1 MAASDDFKQKLKA
14 GKIVE
19 ALSTALSE
27 AIELKITTWVAKA
40 DSDQEQP
47 EPGSRM
53 QTRINIVDGDITNEI
68 GNQFLD
74 TGPYSELRQFH
85 LEQVQQSREIIQD
98 NLKSLQKLFGIW
110 AQMRPSNSPKLSG
123 VESPKLPPDDAAPL
137 VMEPEVSVVEVAIAS
152 ESVIEVDTVS
162 EAPSD
167 PSPTPPRFGEGLLDS
182 PSQNKS
188 SSFPSPLAGAESLG
202 FSTSPLAASVPEQT
216 PPVAPTPSPQ
226 TSETTLE
233 PVLSSEEWEQE
244 EWEEVAPTPSP
255 QTSETTVEP
264 VLSTEEWEQALL
276 EEPPSEPVWTATQ
289 QTVVNWGSDEEWEDV
304 EVEEPGFPA
313 SPLAASVP
321 AQTPPVAPTPS
332 PQTSETTL
340 EPVLSAEEW
349 EQEEWEEVAPTPSP
363 QTSETTLEPVLS
375 SEEWEQALL
384 EEPPSEP
391 AWTAT
396 QQTVVNWGSDEEW
409 EDVEVEEPE
418 QRFTGW
424 SQTGVQD
431 DEWEGFDNW
440 EEEEQSQPNQP
451 QRNFTSSDRLSNPM
465 AVLFGDIPPEEKP
478 PSNSQMP
485 DEETPV
491 TFEDPF
497 FSDTPAEPWDNNP
510 TDEKNKK
517 PK

>member
-27 AIELKITTWVAKA
+27 AIELEITTWVAKA
-40 DSDQEQP
+40 DSDREQP

-123 VESPKLPPDDAAPL
+123 VESPKLPPDDADPL

-167 PSPTPPRFGEGLLDS
+167 PSPTPPQIGEGLLDS
-182 PSQNKS
+182 ASQNKS

-202 FSTSPLAASVPEQT
+202 FPTSPLAASVPAQT

-226 TSETTLE
+226 TSETTVE

-255 QTSETTVEP
+255 QTSETIV
-264 VLSTEEWEQALL
+264 
-276 EEPPSEPVWTATQ
+276 
-289 QTVVNWGSDEEWEDV
+289 
-304 EVEEPGFPA
+304 
-313 SPLAASVP
+313 
-321 AQTPPVAPTPS
+321 
-332 PQTSETTL
+332 

-349 EQEEWEEVAPTPSP
+349 EQEEWEEVAPAPSP
-363 QTSETTLEPVLS
+363 QTSEIIVEPVLS
-375 SEEWEQALL
+375 AEEWEQALL

-396 QQTVVNWGSDEEW
+396 QETVVNWGSDEEW

-424 SQTGVQD
+424 SQTGLQD

-478 PSNSQMP
+478 QSNSEMP

-497 FSDTPAEPWDNNP
+497 FSDIPVEPGDNNP
-510 TDEKNKK
+510 TDEKSKK

>member
-27 AIELKITTWVAKA
+27 AIELEITTWVAT
-40 DSDQEQP
+40 DSDREQP

-110 AQMRPSNSPKLSG
+110 AQMRPSNPPKLSG

-137 VMEPEVSVVEVAIAS
+137 VMEPESVVEVAAS
-152 ESVIEVDTVS
+152 ESVIKVDTVS
-162 EAPSD
+162 EVPSD
-167 PSPTPPRFGEGLLDS
+167 PSPTPPGSGEGLLDS

-188 SSFPSPLAGAESLG
+188 SSFPSPLAAAESLG
-202 FSTSPLAASVPEQT
+202 FSTSS
-216 PPVAPTPSPQ
+216 
-226 TSETTLE
+226 
-233 PVLSSEEWEQE
+233 
-244 EWEEVAPTPSP
+244 
-255 QTSETTVEP
+255 
-264 VLSTEEWEQALL
+264 
-276 EEPPSEPVWTATQ
+276 
-289 QTVVNWGSDEEWEDV
+289 
-304 EVEEPGFPA
+304 
-313 SPLAASVP
+313 LAASVP

-332 PQTSETTL
+332 PQTSETIV

-349 EQEEWEEVAPTPSP
+349 EQEEWEEVAPAPSP
-363 QTSETTLEPVLS
+363 QTSETTVEPVLS
-375 SEEWEQALL
+375 ADEWEQALL

-424 SQTGVQD
+424 SQTGLQD

-451 QRNFTSSDRLSNPM
+451 QGNFASSDRLSNPM

-478 PSNSQMP
+478 QSNSEMP

-497 FSDTPAEPWDNNP
+497 FSDTPAKPGDNNP

>member
-27 AIELKITTWVAKA
+27 AIELEITTWVAT
-40 DSDQEQP
+40 DSDREQP

-110 AQMRPSNSPKLSG
+110 AQMRPSNPPKLSG

-137 VMEPEVSVVEVAIAS
+137 VMEPESVVEVAAS
-152 ESVIEVDTVS
+152 ESVIKVDTVS
-162 EAPSD
+162 EVPSD
-167 PSPTPPRFGEGLLDS
+167 PSPTPPGSGEGLLDS

-188 SSFPSPLAGAESLG
+188 SSFPSPLAAAESSG
-202 FSTSPLAASVPEQT
+202 FSTSH
-216 PPVAPTPSPQ
+216 
-226 TSETTLE
+226 
-233 PVLSSEEWEQE
+233 
-244 EWEEVAPTPSP
+244 
-255 QTSETTVEP
+255 
-264 VLSTEEWEQALL
+264 
-276 EEPPSEPVWTATQ
+276 
-289 QTVVNWGSDEEWEDV
+289 
-304 EVEEPGFPA
+304 
-313 SPLAASVP
+313 LAASVP

-332 PQTSETTL
+332 PQTSETIV

-349 EQEEWEEVAPTPSP
+349 EQEEWEE
-363 QTSETTLEPVLS
+363 
-375 SEEWEQALL
+375 
-384 EEPPSEP
+384 PPSEP

-396 QQTVVNWGSDEEW
+396 QQAVVNWGSDEEW
-409 EDVEVEEPE
+409 EDVEIEEPE
-418 QRFTGW
+418 QRFAGW
-424 SQTGVQD
+424 SQTGLQD

-451 QRNFTSSDRLSNPM
+451 QGNFASSDRLSNPM

-478 PSNSQMP
+478 QSNSEMP

-497 FSDTPAEPWDNNP
+497 FSDTPANPGDNNP
-510 TDEKNKK
+510 TDEKSKK

>member
-27 AIELKITTWVAKA
+27 AIELEITTWVAT
-40 DSDQEQP
+40 DSDREQP

-110 AQMRPSNSPKLSG
+110 AQMRPSNPPKLSG

-137 VMEPEVSVVEVAIAS
+137 VMEPESVVEVAAS
-152 ESVIEVDTVS
+152 ESVIKVDTVS
-162 EAPSD
+162 EVPSD
-167 PSPTPPRFGEGLLDS
+167 PSPTPPGSGEGLLDS

-188 SSFPSPLAGAESLG
+188 SSFPSPLAAAESLG
-202 FSTSPLAASVPEQT
+202 FSTSPLT
-216 PPVAPTPSPQ
+216 
-226 TSETTLE
+226 
-233 PVLSSEEWEQE
+233 
-244 EWEEVAPTPSP
+244 
-255 QTSETTVEP
+255 
-264 VLSTEEWEQALL
+264 
-276 EEPPSEPVWTATQ
+276 
-289 QTVVNWGSDEEWEDV
+289 
-304 EVEEPGFPA
+304 
-313 SPLAASVP
+313 ASVP

-332 PQTSETTL
+332 PETSETIV
-340 EPVLSAEEW
+340 ESVLSAD
-349 EQEEWEEVAPTPSP
+349 
-363 QTSETTLEPVLS
+363 
-375 SEEWEQALL
+375 EWEQALL

-451 QRNFTSSDRLSNPM
+451 QGNFASSDRLSNPM

-478 PSNSQMP
+478 QSNSEMP

-497 FSDTPAEPWDNNP
+497 FSDTPANPGDNNP

>member
-27 AIELKITTWVAKA
+27 AIELEITTWVAT
-40 DSDQEQP
+40 DSDREQP

-74 TGPYSELRQFH
+74 TGPYNELRQFH

-110 AQMRPSNSPKLSG
+110 AQMRPSNPPKLSG
-123 VESPKLPPDDAAPL
+123 IESPKLPPDDAAPL
-137 VMEPEVSVVEVAIAS
+137 VMEPESVVEVAAS
-152 ESVIEVDTVS
+152 ESVIKVDTVS
-162 EAPSD
+162 EVPSD
-167 PSPTPPRFGEGLLDS
+167 PSPTPPGSGEGLLDS

-188 SSFPSPLAGAESLG
+188 SSFPSPLAAAESSG
-202 FSTSPLAASVPEQT
+202 FST
-216 PPVAPTPSPQ
+216 
-226 TSETTLE
+226 
-233 PVLSSEEWEQE
+233 
-244 EWEEVAPTPSP
+244 
-255 QTSETTVEP
+255 
-264 VLSTEEWEQALL
+264 
-276 EEPPSEPVWTATQ
+276 
-289 QTVVNWGSDEEWEDV
+289 
-304 EVEEPGFPA
+304 

-332 PQTSETTL
+332 PQTSETIV
-340 EPVLSAEEW
+340 EPVLSSEDEEW
-349 EQEEWEEVAPTPSP
+349 EQEEWEEVAPAPSP
-363 QTSETTLEPVLS
+363 QTSETTVEPVLS
-375 SEEWEQALL
+375 ADEWEQALL

-424 SQTGVQD
+424 SQTGLQD
-431 DEWEGFDNW
+431 DDWEGFDNW

-451 QRNFTSSDRLSNPM
+451 QGNFASSDRSLQ
-465 AVLFGDIPPEEKP
+465 ACHFL
-478 PSNSQMP
+478 
-485 DEETPV
+485 
-491 TFEDPF
+491 
-497 FSDTPAEPWDNNP
+497 
-510 TDEKNKK
+510 
-517 PK
+517 

>member
-27 AIELKITTWVAKA
+27 AIELEITTWVAKA
-40 DSDQEQP
+40 DSDREQP

-110 AQMRPSNSPKLSG
+110 AQMRPSNPPKLSG

-167 PSPTPPRFGEGLLDS
+167 PSPTPPGSGEGLLDS

-188 SSFPSPLAGAESLG
+188 SSFPSPLAAAESSG
-202 FSTSPLAASVPEQT
+202 FST
-216 PPVAPTPSPQ
+216 
-226 TSETTLE
+226 
-233 PVLSSEEWEQE
+233 
-244 EWEEVAPTPSP
+244 
-255 QTSETTVEP
+255 
-264 VLSTEEWEQALL
+264 
-276 EEPPSEPVWTATQ
+276 
-289 QTVVNWGSDEEWEDV
+289 
-304 EVEEPGFPA
+304 

-321 AQTPPVAPTPS
+321 AQTPPIAPTPS
-332 PQTSETTL
+332 PETSETIV
-340 EPVLSAEEW
+340 EPVLSA
-349 EQEEWEEVAPTPSP
+349 
-363 QTSETTLEPVLS
+363 
-375 SEEWEQALL
+375 EEWEQALL

-440 EEEEQSQPNQP
+440 GEEEQSQPNQP

-478 PSNSQMP
+478 PSNSEMP

-497 FSDTPAEPWDNNP
+497 FSDIPVEPGDNNP